1 MKNDDVPKS
10 LLSKSSVSS
19 ELLLPAPR
27 HDRNTCWVTLYSFM
41 ALLVNWDHW
50 RNVQSD
56 LQVHQAHKKSWVNG
70 LLIYLYFLETTSPYY
85 VVLAILKLT
94 SRLDWS

>member
-27 HDRNTCWVTLYSFM
+27 HDRNTCWVALYSFM

-56 LQVHQAHKKSWVNG
+56 LQVHQAHKKAG
-70 LLIYLYFLETTSPYY
+70 LIVYLSIYTFWRQHLPIT
-85 VVLAILKLT
+85 
-94 SRLDWS
+94 